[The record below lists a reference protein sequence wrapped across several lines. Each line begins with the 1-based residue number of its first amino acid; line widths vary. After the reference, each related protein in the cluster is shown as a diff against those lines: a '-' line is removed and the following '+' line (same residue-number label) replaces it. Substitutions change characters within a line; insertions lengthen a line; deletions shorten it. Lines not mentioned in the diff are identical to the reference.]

1 LVWSIPPPPRKKK
14 STSQV
19 CLVPWPIPAAQIG
32 DNMRGCVACVRR
44 FANVVRFLVFAY
56 SVVIKTWVFTSSN
69 KLLC

>member
-1 LVWSIPPPPRKKK
+1 LEHPSSPKKKK

-19 CLVPWPIPAAQIG
+19 CLVPWG
-32 DNMRGCVACVRR
+32 GCVACVRR